1 MSEPSTP
8 LMRQYS
14 AIKKEHPNALLF
26 FRLGDF
32 YELFFDDA
40 ILAARELQ
48 ITLTSR
54 NKEKGVNIPMCGVP
68 YHAAE
73 GYIAKLIRRGFKVAV
88 CEQVEDPRLATK
100 LVRREVT
107 RVVTPGTAADSSL
120 NAEENNFLAAV
131 ATVGD
136 RVGFAALDLSTGEF
150 RATEFA
156 GESAGRRI
164 QEELEQL
171 RPKEMLYGSSAPLLE
186 HASSTQLGSFAT
198 LNGRDTPH
206 STGTAPVARISG
218 FGWAETPLDDWI
230 FAPDHAIPLVENHF
244 GVLSLEGF
252 GLAGKQAAASAAGAI
267 LYYIRSTQRGTLDH
281 VDRIGFYERQNCL
294 VLDAVTVRNLELI
307 EPLFAGTDAGVT
319 LIRCLDATITPMG
332 KRLLRMWMLRPS
344 LDRTEIEARLDAV
357 DVQVKDIVGREEL
370 RRSLDGILDLERLL
384 SRVTL
389 ETANPRDVLA
399 LGASLGKLPKVRG
412 VLAGLL
418 APRLAMLHAA
428 IDELGDLR
436 GKIESMLAPEPPL
449 TLNDGGV
456 IAAGIDKDL
465 DELRDLSHNSKQ
477 YLAQVE
483 TRERERTGIGSL
495 KVKFNSIFGYYIE
508 ISKANLHHAPTDYER
523 KQTLVNAER
532 FTTPELK
539 EYESKILDAQE
550 KIVEIERR
558 LFAELRSAIAAE
570 AKRIRQTA
578 LALAEVDVLGS
589 LAHIAALRNYCRPKF
604 EADNSDQTADLEI
617 VEGRHPVIELQ
628 EMTIGNDRFVPN
640 DLFLNSKT
648 HNIVVLTGP
657 NMGGKSTYLR
667 QAALIVI
674 MAQMG
679 SFVPARSVRMGIV
692 DRVFT
697 RIGASDNVA
706 RGRSTFMV
714 EMTETAAILHTA
726 TPRSLILL
734 DEVGRG
740 TSTYDGLAIA
750 WAAVEYLHARVRAK
764 TLFATHYFELT
775 ELAEQLS
782 GVKNYHVSVKETG
795 GSVVFL
801 RRVEPGAADRSYGI
815 EVAKLAGL
823 PNEVVV
829 RAREVLAEHESSE
842 HRLSGHLTPGSAPER
857 PAQLTIFTPLSQP
870 VLEKLREADLDRMT
884 PLEALNLLAELK
896 KADWQKRWQRRT
908 QLIHASGQL
917 LIVGFDGTE
926 MSPRLASLLAK
937 IAPAGVILFARNIKG
952 VEQTHTLLRE
962 CQKCVAMPLFTCV
975 DLEGGTVDRFRNV
988 LGTAPSP
995 AEVFATGSRA
1005 LYRKHGRVIGENCRA
1020 LGFNVDF
1027 APVLDLAFAASRSV
1041 MSSRAVSDD
1050 PKQVVVYA
1058 REFLQGLRDAGVLGC
1073 GKHFPWAG

>member
-8 LMRQYS
+8 LMRQYA

-40 ILAARELQ
+40 VLAARELQ

-54 NKEKGVNIPMCGVP
+54 NKEKGMAIPMCGVP
-68 YHAAE
+68 HHAAE
-73 GYIAKLIRRGFKVAV
+73 GYISKLIRRGFKVAV
-88 CEQVEDPRLATK
+88 CEQLEDPRLAKK

-107 RVVTPGTAADSSL
+107 RVVTPGTAADPSL
-120 NAEENNFLAAV
+120 SAEENNFLAAA

-150 RATEFA
+150 RATEFV

-171 RPKEMLYGSSAPLLE
+171 RPREILYGSSAPLLE
-186 HASSTQLGSFAT
+186 RTASGQSRNFTALDGPAV
-198 LNGRDTPH
+198 H
-206 STGTAPVARISG
+206 SYSGTAPVARVSG
-218 FGWAETPLDDWI
+218 SGWAETPLDDWI
-230 FAPDHAIPLVENHF
+230 FAPDHAIPLLENHF

-319 LIRCLDATITPMG
+319 LFRCMDATVTPMG
-332 KRLLRMWMLRPS
+332 KRLLRTWMLRPS
-344 LDRTEIEARLDAV
+344 LDRSEIAGRLDSV
-357 DVQVKDIVGREEL
+357 EVQVKDTMRREEL

-399 LGASLGKLPKVRG
+399 LAASLARIPRVRT
-412 VLAGLL
+412 VLAELRTSRLTALHLL
-418 APRLAMLHAA
+418 
-428 IDELGDLR
+428 IDEMVDLR
-436 GKIESMLAPEPPL
+436 EKIDRMLVSEPPL
-449 TLNDGGV
+449 TLSDGGV
-456 IAAGIDKDL
+456 IATGVDKDL
-465 DELRDLSHNSKQ
+465 DELRDLSRNSKQ

-508 ISKANLHHAPTDYER
+508 ISKTNLHLSPSDYER

-558 LFAELRSAIAAE
+558 LFAELRTAIAAQ
-570 AKRIRQTA
+570 ARRIRQTA
-578 LALAEVDVLGS
+578 LALAEADVLGC
-589 LAHIAALRNYCRPKF
+589 LAHIAALRNYCRPQF
-604 EADNSDQTADLEI
+604 EQGSGEAVKAEHIGDLEI
-617 VEGRHPVIELQ
+617 IEGRHPVIELQ
-628 EMTIGNDRFVPN
+628 KLVAGSERFVPN
-640 DLFLNSKT
+640 ELFLDSSS
-648 HNIVVLTGP
+648 HNIMVLTGP

-726 TPRSLILL
+726 TSLSLILL

-750 WAAVEYLHARVRAK
+750 WAAVEYLHAHVRAK

-775 ELAEQLS
+775 ELAQQLS
-782 GVKNYHVSVKETG
+782 GVKNYHVSVKEAG

-842 HRLSGHLTPGSAPER
+842 RRLSQHLTPGSSTAPER
-857 PAQLTIFTPLSQP
+857 PTQLTIFTPLSQP
-870 VLEKLREADLDRMT
+870 VLEKLREVDLDRLT

-896 KADWQKRWQRRT
+896 KE
-908 QLIHASGQL
+908 I
-917 LIVGFDGTE
+917 
-926 MSPRLASLLAK
+926 
-937 IAPAGVILFARNIKG
+937 
-952 VEQTHTLLRE
+952 
-962 CQKCVAMPLFTCV
+962 
-975 DLEGGTVDRFRNV
+975 
-988 LGTAPSP
+988 
-995 AEVFATGSRA
+995 
-1005 LYRKHGRVIGENCRA
+1005 
-1020 LGFNVDF
+1020 
-1027 APVLDLAFAASRSV
+1027 
-1041 MSSRAVSDD
+1041 
-1050 PKQVVVYA
+1050 
-1058 REFLQGLRDAGVLGC
+1058 
-1073 GKHFPWAG
+1073 